1 MMIMMTPFKAAS
13 TICHLT
19 ALGLATQM
27 QMVRVVTG
35 MMQGT
40 PAPVPAAATK
50 RAVSAAKP
58 AKQRVKQAKKRPR
71 KPAATPQMPLADD
84 PIDTVDGPNN
94 MPV

>member
-27 QMVRVVTG
+27 QMVRVVSG
-35 MMQGT
+35 MMQAAA
-40 PAPVPAAATK
+40 APVPAPATK
-50 RAVSAAKP
+50 RASSSAKP
-58 AKQRVKQAKKRPR
+58 AKQRAKQATKRPR
-71 KPAATPQMPLADD
+71 KPAVPPQMPLAED

>member
-27 QMVRVVTG
+27 QMVRVVSG
-35 MMQGT
+35 MMQGV
-40 PAPVPAAATK
+40 PAPVPAPATK
-50 RAVSAAKP
+50 RASSSAKP
-58 AKQRVKQAKKRPR
+58 AKQRAKQATKRPR
-71 KPAATPQMPLADD
+71 KPAVPPQMALAED